1 MAGGGSKVSHQD
13 PDCYKYSLYFLH
25 FYRPPPAPIDWELP
39 QTDYYAP
46 APVVSAVPDAQPPVK
61 RFKEKTISGL
71 DEETASSAPATFK
84 KRKFANKGN
93 ARKPLDE

>member
-1 MAGGGSKVSHQD
+1 MF
-13 PDCYKYSLYFLH
+13 PPTTF
-25 FYRPPPAPIDWELP
+25 RPPPAPIDWELP
-39 QTDYYAP
+39 QTDYYAA
-46 APVVSAVPDAQPPVK
+46 APVVSAVPDAEPPVK

-71 DEETASSAPATFK
+71 DEEACSSAPATFK